1 MSLDFNRYDDFLSIT
16 YSPYNSSVRFV
27 FDDISEKGF
36 FELKKTFKITKKSI
50 VIDSEDD
57 FPVEQKDFIEFRIAN
72 VVTLE
77 KEKYYQVDKEVLNIN
92 FDIFIH
98 TACKVTKKYFL
109 TSRKLSIFR
118 ILNDEIGLNESIIVG
133 GTNENAISENE
144 YLSIIQA
151 LPTNTELTYYDYSRV
166 CTTLKCFFSPQKD
179 QETLFNK
186 FVKSKELDTNKISE
200 IHFEDFDIR
209 RYSFLLTTLEEMLAN
224 AEKYSENNWQD
235 EILKFIK
242 ILFPKYVISAKEAII
257 RKGIA
262 SKEKNIDILL
272 GDFNGNIDIIEIK
285 KPYGIE
291 LLNKSLYR
299 ENYIP
304 TRALSG
310 AIMQSEKYIYYLT
323 KGGEKAEN
331 DLNKQFEKTKP
342 ADYKFK
348 IVNPKSIIIMGRTK
362 DYDNQQKE
370 DLEIIRRK
378 YKNVVDIISYDD
390 LLQRLKITIEMLQ
403 KEQI

>member
-1 MSLDFNRYDDFLSIT
+1 MSFDFNRYEECLSIT
-16 YSPYNSSVRFV
+16 YSPYNSTVGFI
-27 FDDISEKGF
+27 FLDIEEKGF
-36 FELKKTFKITKKSI
+36 YVLKKTFKITKESI
-50 VIDSEDD
+50 ISDSSSPEK
-57 FPVEQKDFIEFRIAN
+57 EEYIEFQIAKT
-72 VVTLE
+72 VSIEDVL
-77 KEKYYQVDKEVLNIN
+77 YYQIDKEVLNIN

-98 TACKVTKKYFL
+98 TSCKITKKYFL

-118 ILNDEIGLNESIIVG
+118 ILNDEIGINEPIIIG
-133 GTNENAISENE
+133 GPNENAISEIE

-151 LPTNTELTYYDYSRV
+151 LPTNTELSYYDYSRV
-166 CTTLKCFFSPQKD
+166 CTTLKCFFTPQKD

-200 IHFEDFDIR
+200 IHFEDFDIQ
-209 RYSFLLTTLEEMLAN
+209 RYSFLLSTLEKMLEN
-224 AEKYSENNWQD
+224 EEKYSENNWQD

-242 ILFPKYVISAKEAII
+242 ILFPKYVISVKEAII
-257 RKGIA
+257 RKGLS

-323 KGGEKAEN
+323 KGGGKVED
-331 DLNKQFEKTKP
+331 DLNKQFNKILP
-342 ADYKFK
+342 PNYKFK
-348 IVNPKSIIIMGRTK
+348 VVNPKSIIIMGRTNNY
-362 DYDNQQKE
+362 DYQQKE

-378 YKNVVDIISYDD
+378 YKNVIDIISYDD
-390 LLQRLKITIEMLQ
+390 LLQRLKTTIELL
-403 KEQI
+403 KN